1 MIIFSGEINNN
12 NKKFIK
18 KQQLKV
24 AIILASLM
32 IFFGCVPIG
41 IIMGILFQMNLVEY
55 VLFFVLSTAFI
66 IIINYLD
73 KSITDYPNEI
83 IITEENITAKTKKC
97 EMKAPINKVTEIL
110 DTGDSF
116 IFKFHFPR
124 LNAHFVCQ
132 KDLLKEGDL
141 EAFER
146 MFAGKIIARSIS

>member
-1 MIIFSGEINNN
+1 M
-12 NKKFIK
+12 
-18 KQQLKV
+18 
-24 AIILASLM
+24 
-32 IFFGCVPIG
+32 FFA
-41 IIMGILFQMNLVEY
+41 
-55 VLFFVLSTAFI
+55 LSTAFI

-146 MFAGKIIARSIS
+146 MFEGKIIARSIS

>member
-41 IIMGILFQMNLVEY
+41 IIIGILFQMNLAEY
-55 VLFFVLSTAFI
+55 ILFFVLSTAFI
-66 IIINYLD
+66 IIVNFFG
-73 KSITDYPNEI
+73 KSIGDYPNEI

-146 MFAGKIIARSIS
+146 MFEGKIIARSIS

>member
-41 IIMGILFQMNLVEY
+41 IIIGILLQLNLVEY

-146 MFAGKIIARSIS
+146 MFEGKIIARSIS